1 MSMSS
6 RWLTQATRSSIR
18 AGLSGDFDNLFGASN
33 WTNSADNCLDIQ
45 DFLGDLG
52 VEVNEEQ
59 EADELASEGGG
70 DGNQHLGVAGE
81 NI

>member
-1 MSMSS
+1 MSS
-6 RWLTQATRSSIR
+6 HWLTQATRSSIW

-59 EADELASEGGG
+59 EADELADVGGG
-70 DGNQHLGVAGE
+70 DGTQKIPTSLVPPL
-81 NI
+81 